1 MSKWDTINMTVDQ
14 RFWHYVQKQDGCWL
28 WMGAKVPSGYG
39 RFKFFNSTV
48 PAHRVAYELTK
59 GDPTGFHV
67 CHKCDNP
74 ACVNPDHLFL
84 GTDADNHE
92 DKAKKL
98 RGGRA
103 LTPEQVRQIKE
114 ILAGDYKPL
123 HLIAEEF
130 RVSRKSIQRIKNG
143 QYWRYA

>member
-1 MSKWDTINMTVDQ
+1 MSKWDTINMSDDQ
-14 RFWHYVQKQDGCWL
+14 RFWYYVQKQAGCWL

-39 RFKFFNSTV
+39 RFKFLGSSV
-48 PAHRVAYELTK
+48 PAHRVAYELIK
-59 GDPTGFHV
+59 GNPTGFHV

-98 RGGRA
+98 RAGKV
-103 LTPEQVRQIKE
+103 LTPEQAKRIKQLL
-114 ILAGDYKPL
+114 IDDYRPL

-130 RVSRKSIQRIKNG
+130 QVSRKTIQRIKNA
-143 QYWRYA
+143 QHWRYA